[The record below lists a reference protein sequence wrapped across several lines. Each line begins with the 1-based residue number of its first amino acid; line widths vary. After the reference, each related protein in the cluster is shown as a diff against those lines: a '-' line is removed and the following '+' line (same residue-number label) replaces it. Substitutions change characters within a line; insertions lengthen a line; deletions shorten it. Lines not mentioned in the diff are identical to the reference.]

1 MVCNLEES
9 TKRTTKKK
17 KGRHGERQKRKQC
30 LLVLANT
37 FKIKNFEKMDNY
49 TYCLTLKKQRSVNV
63 SSLCY
68 RHVMATAWSNACLE
82 REGVRVGQLAGTIP
96 HIVDLFI
103 FAIVLNGLP
112 VA

>member
-1 MVCNLEES
+1 ME
-9 TKRTTKKK
+9 
-17 KGRHGERQKRKQC
+17 
-30 LLVLANT
+30 
-37 FKIKNFEKMDNY
+37 NY

-68 RHVMATAWSNACLE
+68 RHVMATVWSNTCLE

-96 HIVDLFI
+96 HSGPLNEESVIIAI

-112 VA
+112 VASSQSSWG